1 MKKIAILKEL
11 FDDVFEA
18 GDYVRRMGQ
27 YTGNNVFEPEG
38 YSNVQGYVEE
48 YKLGAKGTL
57 FYVKWEFDKEALKE
71 NGGKPLYDERA
82 RVLLD
87 GVDAKIV

>member
-18 GDYVRRMGQ
+18 GDYVRRVGER
-27 YTGNNVFEPEG
+27 TGECVFDPEG
-38 YSNVQGYVEE
+38 YSNVVGYTEE

-57 FYVKWEFDKEALKE
+57 FYVRWVFDKEELKE
-71 NGGKPLYDERA
+71 NGGKPLYYEMA

-87 GVDAKIV
+87 GVNAKIV